1 MSYYKDN
8 EAEEQPEDREK
19 DWKALIREVRRV
31 LLRPL
36 FRKVLKKIVLN
47 ILRAPAKICVREYFR
62 SFIFRDV
69 PLY

>member
-19 DWKALIREVRRV
+19 DGKALVREVRRV

-36 FRKVLKKIVLN
+36 FRKVLKNIVLN
-47 ILRAPAKICVREYFR
+47 IRAPAKICVREYFR
-62 SFIFRDV
+62 SFIFRDK